1 MRRRRITRSPL
12 RLVAAAA
19 FAVMIAVIALLSI
32 DPYGAPPPAPPS
44 ALDRVAEKNRRA
56 AVLAAANQRA
66 ESAAATQATEA
77 LVEANLEAA
86 PR

>member
-1 MRRRRITRSPL
+1 MRRRRIARSPL
-12 RLVAAAA
+12 RLMALGA
-19 FAVMIAVIALLSI
+19 FAVMIAVIALLSL
-32 DPYGAPPPAPPS
+32 DLYGPPPPAPPS

-66 ESAAATQATEA
+66 ESAAAAQATDA